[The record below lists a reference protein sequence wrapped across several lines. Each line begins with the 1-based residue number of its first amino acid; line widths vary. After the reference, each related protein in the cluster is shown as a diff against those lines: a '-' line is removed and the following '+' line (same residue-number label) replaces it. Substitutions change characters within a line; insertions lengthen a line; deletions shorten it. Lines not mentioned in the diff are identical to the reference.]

1 MSAVLS
7 SARCRPSGTGIVIE
21 SLSGADELQ
30 ALVPDWEALAAE
42 SAEPNPFYE
51 HWMLLPALEAY
62 GAAGAGGSGSEFRM
76 LAIWQDGQLGALLP
90 MWLER
95 RYRGLPV
102 SALRSWR
109 HRNML
114 ICTPL
119 IRAKSAAA
127 CAAALLQSGLAAVLE
142 FEWISAS

>member
-7 SARCRPSGTGIVIE
+7 TVRRRPSGTGIVVE
-21 SLSGADELQ
+21 SLGEMAELQ

-51 HWMLLPALEAY
+51 HWMLLPALKAY
-62 GAAGAGGSGSEFRM
+62 GPGGEFRM
-76 LAIWQDGQLGALLP
+76 IAVWQDGQLGALFP

-114 ICTPL
+114 VCTPL
-119 IRAKSAAA
+119 IRRKSAAA
-127 CAAALLQSGLAAVLE
+127 CVAALLQSGLAAVLE
-142 FEWISAS
+142 FEWISA